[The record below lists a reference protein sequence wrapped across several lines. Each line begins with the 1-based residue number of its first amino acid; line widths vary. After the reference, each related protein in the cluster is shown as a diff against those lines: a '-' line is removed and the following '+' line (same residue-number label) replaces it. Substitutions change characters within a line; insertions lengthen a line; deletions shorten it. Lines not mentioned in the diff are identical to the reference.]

1 MKGVKF
7 GGLHSFY
14 EWGLI
19 LSEKVAG
26 LLTGSK
32 ITEEEYEYII
42 GAQGSFFIGG
52 KYENSI
58 KQRNNRNS

>member
-1 MKGVKF
+1 MQHFLWKGKAMKGVKF

-26 LLTGSK
+26 LLTGGK

-42 GAQGSFFIGG
+42 GA
-52 KYENSI
+52 
-58 KQRNNRNS
+58 

>member
-19 LSEKVAG
+19 LSENAAELQTDV
-26 LLTGSK
+26 K
-32 ITEEEYEYII
+32 ITEKEYEYII
-42 GAQGSFFIGG
+42 GA
-52 KYENSI
+52 
-58 KQRNNRNS
+58 